1 MEINLVNIAIAAGIS
16 VLSSIA
22 GEFINWYLIY
32 RHEEYKKL
40 LKDISETQLKFDLM
54 KEKQLLASGPV
65 KERKLKNFEEGL
77 KNL

>member
-16 VLSSIA
+16 VLSSLA

-40 LKDISETQLKFDLM
+40 LKDIQETQIKFD
-54 KEKQLLASGPV
+54 
-65 KERKLKNFEEGL
+65 
-77 KNL
+77 